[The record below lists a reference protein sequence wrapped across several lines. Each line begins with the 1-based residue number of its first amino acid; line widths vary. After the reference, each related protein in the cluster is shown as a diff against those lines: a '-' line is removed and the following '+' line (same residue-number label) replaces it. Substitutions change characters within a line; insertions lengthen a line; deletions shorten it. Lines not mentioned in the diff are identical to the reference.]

1 MIIRI
6 RWWLGRWSFSNY
18 HVSRLCQ
25 CQWPQLRHNRCHR
38 RIQWTT
44 YSRCNI
50 LWGNNAMFL
59 KYCAKVTTLQLAWCL
74 SSLERDGITFV
85 VQRRAGPEKGS
96 DYNVDQMVNA
106 YTMYATRQNISLKR
120 KQTNSREE
128 ERMTRDWPEI
138 NWPRL
143 AVKQGLQVGGRRL
156 SITLLIIGGLHGS
169 LPLVPSLHSLPQDKG
184 KIFRGILTFSTK
196 QCVALKEVAKVYG
209 AKWTRYPLCTKFFSF
224 RRLSLTSIKW
234 VLQPNQVRRAV
245 RPLCRDL
252 FYGQEK
258 VHLADQLCK
267 WGQMPHNY

>member
-1 MIIRI
+1 
-6 RWWLGRWSFSNY
+6 
-18 HVSRLCQ
+18 
-25 CQWPQLRHNRCHR
+25 
-38 RIQWTT
+38 
-44 YSRCNI
+44 
-50 LWGNNAMFL
+50 
-59 KYCAKVTTLQLAWCL
+59 
-74 SSLERDGITFV
+74 
-85 VQRRAGPEKGS
+85 
-96 DYNVDQMVNA
+96 
-106 YTMYATRQNISLKR
+106 MYATRQNNSLKLR
-120 KQTNSREE
+120 QTNAREE

-169 LPLVPSLHSLPQDKG
+169 VPLVPGLHSLPQDKG

-209 AKWTRYPLCTKFFSF
+209 AKLTRYPLCTNFFYF

-252 FYGQEK
+252 FYGREK
-258 VHLADQLCK
+258 VHPGDQICH
-267 WGQMPHNY
+267 WGQLLPQLLKCFWAKRDAFRLFSSFLSEHLKKKFLILKRDTHVVMGYD